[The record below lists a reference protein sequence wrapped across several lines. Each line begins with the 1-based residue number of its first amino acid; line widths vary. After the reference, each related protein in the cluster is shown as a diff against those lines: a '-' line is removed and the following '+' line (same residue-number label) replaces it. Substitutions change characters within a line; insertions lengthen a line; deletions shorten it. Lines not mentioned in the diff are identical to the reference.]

1 MPKSAFYSLIWSSSY
16 GAYELYKGQEV
27 EAVELVPDSSTWLE
41 GVKEFSSFAF
51 HGQHGSYTARK
62 ERKQRGEGYWYA
74 YARVEGKLTK
84 RYLGRSID
92 LAFAR
97 LEQVA
102 QELWRNPLDG
112 LLQNGRAESTNSS
125 RSSDLAGLSVHDS
138 TMPPIS
144 AHLPLH
150 SVQRQ
155 GNGSGDRKSLPA
167 LAQRQTDS
175 LLTSKLHMPHLPAQ
189 LVHRP
194 RLIQR
199 LQQGLERSLILLSA
213 PAGFGKSMLLS
224 DWLASKSIPVVWL
237 SLEPQDNDLT
247 RFLSYLLAALQTYDS
262 HLGKNA
268 QALFHPLHAPP
279 LEIVLT
285 LLLNDLMA
293 KRAENQD
300 HVVLV
305 LDDYHVITDKAIHQA
320 LFVLLDYLPPQLHL
334 VLSTREDPPFPLARL
349 RGRDAVLELRAADL
363 QFTPEETA
371 TYLMEETGL
380 SLSVEQSSLLQLR
393 TEGWITGLQ
402 LAAHSL
408 QNHDD
413 PMGFITAFSGSHRY
427 VMDYLLEEV
436 LSRQPAVQDFLLQ
449 TCILDRLSTS
459 LCDAVRAQAGSQAVL
474 DYLERANLFLIALDD
489 DREWYRYHRLFVQVL
504 RQRLQQTAPAL
515 VPTLHRRA
523 SRWYEQHE
531 LFAEA
536 VSHAL
541 AASAFEEAAR
551 LIERYAGVFIPGD
564 QMQTLCEW
572 LHALPESLVL
582 AHPSLCLVHALA
594 LMYTNH
600 LEEASTRLRM
610 VERGLDLGEDNRQD
624 GQGRVLLGRV
634 VACRSMLARLSG
646 NLKRSVILA
655 RQALDLLPET
665 DATQLTRILHAG
677 ALFSAAHEYLASGD
691 VGPNSERLLIKLIG
705 DARAANYRLLILKG
719 LLLLAR
725 LRMLQGQLHLAS
737 TTYEEIVRIVSR
749 TEEPQVLADSAVYY
763 FGMGDLLREWNELEA
778 AEQHF
783 ARGMDLLSGVLSI
796 DIDKVWLGYSS
807 LARLQQARGRY
818 DLALATLDAFV
829 LLAQQRPIP
838 PLLMAQSAAMRA
850 HMELAQ
856 GNLSAARH
864 WENTSGLSTND
875 PLGRDEYGPY
885 QREREY
891 LTLVRV
897 RITEKRINP
906 MESNLSEVLGLLER
920 LLAEADANRRGH
932 SMLEMLILHALTLEV
947 QGNRTAALTV
957 LNRVL
962 KLAEPEGYVR
972 LFLDEGQPMIALLRQ
987 AQRHRIASNYVARLL
1002 ALVGESEAIGTHPL
1016 APNANSLTEPL
1027 TAREREVLHLM
1038 LNGATNREIACELIV
1053 SVNTVKKHV
1062 SNICRKLSVRSR
1074 AQAIAKAR
1082 KLSLLLRES

>member
-1 MPKSAFYSLIWSSSY
+1 MPKSAFYSLIWSSSH
-16 GAYELYKGQEV
+16 GAYELYKGRED
-27 EAVELVPDSSTWLE
+27 EAVELIPGSSIWLE

-74 YARVEGKLTK
+74 YARVEGKLNK
-84 RYLGRSID
+84 RYLGRSVD

-112 LLQNGRAESTNSS
+112 LLQTDHAEAANSAK
-125 RSSDLAGLSVHDS
+125 SSDLSGLSVYDT
-138 TMPPIS
+138 TMPSVP
-144 AHLPLH
+144 AYLPLH

-155 GNGSGDRKSLPA
+155 GNGSRTRKSVSVLSK
-167 LAQRQTDS
+167 QQTDP
-175 LLTSKLHMPHLPAQ
+175 LLTTKLHMPHLPAQ

-213 PAGFGKSMLLS
+213 PAGFGKSTLLS

-247 RFLSYLLAALQTYDS
+247 RFLSYLLAALQTYEP
-262 HLGKNA
+262 HLGKSVE
-268 QALFHPLHAPP
+268 ALLQPLHAPP
-279 LEIVLT
+279 LETVLT
-285 LLLNDLMA
+285 LLLNDLMTRRSA
-293 KRAENQD
+293 NQD

-305 LDDYHVITDKAIHQA
+305 LDDYHVIANKTIHQA
-320 LFVLLDYLPPQLHL
+320 LFLMMDYLPPQLHL

-363 QFTPEETA
+363 QCTPEETA
-371 TYLMEETGL
+371 SYLVDMMGL
-380 SLSVEQSSLLQLR
+380 SLSAEQSSLLQLR

-413 PMGFITAFSGSHRY
+413 PAGFITAFSGSHRY

-436 LSRQPAVQDFLLQ
+436 LNRQPAVQDFLLQ
-449 TCILDRLSTS
+449 TCILDRLSSS
-459 LCDAVRAQAGSQAVL
+459 LCDAVRAQDGSQAVL

-489 DREWYRYHRLFVQVL
+489 DRQWYRYHRLFAQVL
-504 RQRLQQTAPAL
+504 YQRLQQTAPTQ
-515 VPTLHRRA
+515 VPVLHRRA

-551 LIERYAGVFIPGD
+551 LIEQYAGVFILGN
-564 QMQTLCEW
+564 QMQALCEW
-572 LHALPESLVL
+572 LYALPESLVL

-594 LMYTNH
+594 LMYTNR
-600 LEEASTRLRM
+600 LDEASTRLQM
-610 VERGLDLGEDNRQD
+610 VEQGLDLGEDNRQD
-624 GQGRVLLGRV
+624 AQGRILLGQV
-634 VACRSMLARLSG
+634 VACRSILTRLSG
-646 NLKRSVILA
+646 DLKRSVILA

-665 DATQLTRILHAG
+665 GAAQFTRILHAG
-677 ALFSAAHEYLASGD
+677 ALFSAAHEYLVSGD
-691 VGPNSERLLIKLIG
+691 VGPDSERLLMKLIG
-705 DARAANYRLLILKG
+705 DARAANYRLLTLKG

-725 LRMLQGQLHLAS
+725 LRLLQGQLHLAS
-737 TTYEEIVRIVSR
+737 TTYEEVVRVVSR
-749 TEEPQVLADSAVYY
+749 TEELQVLVDSAVYY
-763 FGMGDLLREWNELEA
+763 FGMGDLFREWNELEA
-778 AEQHF
+778 AEQHLV
-783 ARGMDLLSGVLSI
+783 RGMDLLSGALSI
-796 DIDKVWLGYSS
+796 DTDKVWLGYSR
-807 LARLQQARGRY
+807 LAQLQQARGRY

-838 PLLMAQSAAMRA
+838 PLLMAQSAALRA

-856 GNLSAARH
+856 GNLLAGRRWA
-864 WENTSGLSTND
+864 NTSGLSTND
-875 PLGRDEYGPY
+875 PLGRDEYGLY
-885 QREREY
+885 LREREY

-906 MESNLSEVLGLLER
+906 MESSLSEVLSLLER
-920 LLAEADANRRGH
+920 LLSDADTNRRRH
-932 SMLEMLILHALTLEV
+932 SMLEMLVLHALALEA
-947 QGNRTAALTV
+947 QGNQTAALTV

-987 AQRHRIASNYVARLL
+987 AQRHGIAPNYVARLL
-1002 ALVGESEAIGTHPL
+1002 ALVRESEAICTHPL
-1016 APNANSLTEPL
+1016 DPNANSPVEPL
-1027 TAREREVLHLM
+1027 TAREREVLQLM
-1038 LNGATNREIACELIV
+1038 LNGATNREIAGELTV

-1062 SNICRKLSVRSR
+1062 LNICDKLSVRSR
-1074 AQAIAKAR
+1074 TQAIAKAR
-1082 KLSLLLRES
+1082 NLHLL

>member
-1 MPKSAFYSLIWSSSY
+1 MPKSAFYSLIWSSSH
-16 GAYELYKGQEV
+16 GAYELYKGRED
-27 EAVELVPDSSTWLE
+27 EAVELVPDSSIWLE

-112 LLQNGRAESTNSS
+112 LLQTDRAEATNSS
-125 RSSDLAGLSVHDS
+125 RNSDLSGLSVHGT
-138 TMPPIS
+138 TMPPVP

-150 SVQRQ
+150 SVQVQ
-155 GNGSGDRKSLPA
+155 GNGFRGRKSVPA
-167 LAQRQTDS
+167 LFQQQTDP
-175 LLTSKLHMPHLPAQ
+175 LLTTKLHMPHLPGQ

-213 PAGFGKSMLLS
+213 PAGFGKSTLLS
-224 DWLASKSIPVVWL
+224 DWQASRAIPVVWL

-247 RFLSYLLAALQTYDS
+247 RFLSYLLAALQNYDP
-262 HLGKNA
+262 HLGKNV
-268 QALFHPLHAPP
+268 QALLHPLHAPP

-285 LLLNDLMA
+285 LVLNDLMA
-293 KRAENQD
+293 RRAPDQD

-305 LDDYHVITDKAIHQA
+305 LDDYHVITDKTIHQA
-320 LFVLLDYLPPQLHL
+320 LFLLLDHLPPQLHL
-334 VLSTREDPPFPLARL
+334 VLSSREDPPFPLARL

-371 TYLMEETGL
+371 IYLVEVMGL
-380 SLSVEQSSLLQLR
+380 SLSAEQSSLLQLR

-413 PMGFITAFSGSHRY
+413 SAAFITAFSGSHRY

-436 LSRQPAVQDFLLQ
+436 LNRQLAVQDFLLQ

-459 LCDAVRAQAGSQAVL
+459 LCDAVRAQDGSRAVL
-474 DYLERANLFLIALDD
+474 DYLERANLFLITLDD
-489 DREWYRYHRLFVQVL
+489 DRQWYRYHRLFAQVL
-504 RQRLQQTAPAL
+504 RQRLQQTAPTL
-515 VPTLHRRA
+515 VPILHRRA

-551 LIERYAGVFIPGD
+551 LIEQYAGVFILGN

-594 LMYTNH
+594 LMYTNR
-600 LEEASTRLRM
+600 LEEASTRMQM

-624 GQGRVLLGRV
+624 GQGQVLLGQV
-634 VACRSMLARLSG
+634 VACRSMLTRLWG
-646 NLKRSVILA
+646 DLKRSVILA

-665 DATQLTRILHAG
+665 DAAQLTRILHAG
-677 ALFSAAHEYLASGD
+677 ALFSAAHEYLVSGD
-691 VGPNSERLLIKLIG
+691 VGPGSERLLTKPIG
-705 DARAANYRLLILKG
+705 DARAPNYRLMTLKG

-725 LRMLQGQLHLAS
+725 LRVLQGQLHLAS
-737 TTYEEIVRIVSR
+737 TTYEEVVRVVSR
-749 TEEPQVLADSAVYY
+749 TEELQVLADSAIYY
-763 FGMGDLLREWNELEA
+763 FAMGDLLREWNELEA
-778 AEQHF
+778 AERHLV
-783 ARGMDLLSGVLSI
+783 RGMDLLSGVLSI
-796 DIDKVWLGYSS
+796 DADKVWLGYSS
-807 LARLQQARGRY
+807 LARLQQAHGRY

-829 LLAQQRPIP
+829 LLAQQRPIAHP
-838 PLLMAQSAAMRA
+838 LMAQSAAMRA

-856 GNLSAARH
+856 GNLPEAGH
-864 WENTSGLSTND
+864 WANTSDLSTND
-875 PLGRDEYGPY
+875 SLGRDEYGPY

-897 RITEKRINP
+897 RITEKRVNP
-906 MESNLSEVLGLLER
+906 MESNLSEVLSLLER
-920 LLAEADANRRGH
+920 LLADADANRRIH
-932 SMLEMLILHALTLEV
+932 SMLEMLVLHALALEV

-972 LFLDEGQPMIALLRQ
+972 LFLDEGQPMMALLRQ
-987 AQRHRIASNYVARLL
+987 AQRHGIAPNYVARLL
-1002 ALVGESEAIGTHPL
+1002 SLVRESEAIDTPPL
-1016 APNANSLTEPL
+1016 AFNSNSLVEFI

-1074 AQAIAKAR
+1074 TQAIAKAR
-1082 KLSLLLRES
+1082 KLSLL